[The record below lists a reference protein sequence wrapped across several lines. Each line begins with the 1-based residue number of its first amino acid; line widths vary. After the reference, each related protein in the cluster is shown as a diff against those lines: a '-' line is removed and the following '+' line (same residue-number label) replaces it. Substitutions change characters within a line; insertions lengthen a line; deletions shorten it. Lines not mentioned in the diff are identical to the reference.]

1 MTVHHRIFESASKSW
16 EALCAEVEEFA
27 TTLGRERLI
36 NISVAASG
44 GTNLSGMGGRGVIVV
59 WYWE

>member
-1 MTVHHRIFESASKSW
+1 MTARHRIFGSSSKSW
-16 EALCAEVEEFA
+16 DTLCEEACAFA
-27 TTLGRERLI
+27 TEIGRGRLI

-44 GTNLSGMGGRGVIVV
+44 GTNMLGLGGAGVIVV